1 MTNKEAIEILRL
13 YKQRLD
19 DSCSNLLKYDKEAFD
34 LAIKA
39 LEERIDIELTEV

>member
-13 YKQRLD
+13 YK
-19 DSCSNLLKYDKEAFD
+19 EAFD

-39 LEERIDIELTEV
+39 LELTEV